1 MSRPK
6 VWRCVKMIFL
16 RALSI
21 YREHLSVINPSMTV
35 LYEEGGFSRALI
47 LAAFDILMRSRLP
60 SSGVWTKVC
69 LCDAPWIVDTKLKE
83 TIIKSFPPIK
93 ISENIL
99 NIFTDQVDGI
109 SDYVLLP
116 SIVGMLNK
124 TWSLYELNFLFIV
137 L

>member
-35 LYEEGGFSRALI
+35 LNEEGGFSRALI

-83 TIIKSFPPIK
+83 TVIKSFPPIK
-93 ISENIL
+93 ISEKFKSFW
-99 NIFTDQVDGI
+99 IFSPIRSTEYQI
-109 SDYVLLP
+109 MYYCSLLLECL
-116 SIVGMLNK
+116 IKHDHYMNW
-124 TWSLYELNFLFIV
+124 TFFL
-137 L
+137 